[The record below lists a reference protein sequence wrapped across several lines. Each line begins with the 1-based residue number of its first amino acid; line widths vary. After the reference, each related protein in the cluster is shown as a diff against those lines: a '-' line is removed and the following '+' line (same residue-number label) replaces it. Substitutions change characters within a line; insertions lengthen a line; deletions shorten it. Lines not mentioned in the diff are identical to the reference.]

1 MNIHELKYNIVFFVS
16 PSVVPLFLKHH
27 PKLVIPEWLA
37 YFKELSGTECFYILI
52 VDFKCVDNK
61 VDNQN
66 YQKEVDHM
74 FSNGFLNQPGW
85 FRNFVK
91 IHNRL
96 HHYIRLIK
104 LIKKYMQHLIGS
116 SDEQTTSLECKP
128 QHTTSSIYFDIVN
141 ACLQLPLSKL

>member
-1 MNIHELKYNIVFFVS
+1 
-16 PSVVPLFLKHH
+16 
-27 PKLVIPEWLA
+27 VISEWLA

-66 YQKEVDHM
+66 YQKEVDHR

-96 HHYIRLIK
+96 HHYVPLIE
-104 LIKKYMQHLIGS
+104 LIKKIYAT
-116 SDEQTTSLECKP
+116 SDWE
-128 QHTTSSIYFDIVN
+128 FG
-141 ACLQLPLSKL
+141 